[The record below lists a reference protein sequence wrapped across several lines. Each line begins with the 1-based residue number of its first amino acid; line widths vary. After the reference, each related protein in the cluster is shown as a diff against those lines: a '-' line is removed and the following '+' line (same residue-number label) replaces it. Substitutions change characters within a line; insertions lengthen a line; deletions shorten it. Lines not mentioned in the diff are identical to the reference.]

1 MVHRIINKTILLAA
15 IIFVASLQS
24 CYYDNEEDLYP
35 QPPPCDTSFI
45 TYSESIWPVI
55 NDNCTNCHSGSA
67 PSGNIRLSN
76 YDEIVDAANDG
87 SLLGTIR
94 HDAGWSP
101 MPKGGAKL
109 PDCDI
114 TKIEMWVADGSPDN

>member
-1 MVHRIINKTILLAA
+1 MVHQIINKIIVVAA
-15 IIFVASLQS
+15 FVFVASLQS

-35 QPPPCDTSFI
+35 QPAPCDTSFI
-45 TYSESIWPVI
+45 TYSESVWPVI
-55 NDNCTNCHSGSA
+55 NDNCTNCHSGGA
-67 PSGNIRLSN
+67 PAGNISLSN
-76 YDEIVDAANDG
+76 YDEIVVSVNNG

-94 HDAGWSP
+94 HEAGWSP

-114 TKIEMWVADGSPDN
+114 KRIEMWVADGSPDN